1 MEKVVL
7 STKKGNKG
15 EKKFKIDKGSKKGEK
30 DVELDINSGN
40 ADDVFIVEK
49 LDMEKL
55 DKTITINGNTE
66 DIEWFNNFQI
76 KKQSTGEPI
85 NQNYK
90 VKITGLKSLKTAGKN
105 IVIQDG
111 NVNNGSAYVFNGIVT
126 DDDTIELS
134 DGDPAV
140 GSAPP

>member
-15 EKKFKIDKGSKKGEK
+15 EKKFKLDKGSKKGEK

-40 ADDVFIVEK
+40 DDDVFIIEK

-55 DKTITINGNTE
+55 DKTITIDGKTE
-66 DIEWFNNFQI
+66 DIEWFSNFQI

-90 VKITGLKSLKTAGKN
+90 VKIAGLKSRKSAGKY
-105 IVIQDG
+105 IIIQDG
-111 NVNNGSAYVFNGIVT
+111 NVNNSKPYIFNGNVT